1 MPDSRQIPIETAVAL
16 RLLQPAVADDEILVG
31 AHLEDYGRVL
41 VLTFAKRKK
50 SAFPEFADGVAE
62 LEV

>member
-1 MPDSRQIPIETAVAL
+1 MPDSRQIPIETSVAL

-31 AHLEDYGRVL
+31 AHLEDYGRML
-41 VLTFAKRKK
+41 VLTFEKRRPDCP
-50 SAFPEFADGVAE
+50 SFAECAAE